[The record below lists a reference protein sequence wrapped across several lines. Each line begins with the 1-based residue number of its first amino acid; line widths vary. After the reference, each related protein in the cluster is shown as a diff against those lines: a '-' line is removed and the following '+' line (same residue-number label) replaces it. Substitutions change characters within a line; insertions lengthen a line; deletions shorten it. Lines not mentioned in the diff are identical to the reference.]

1 MARGG
6 YDKNPALVLET
17 PSNPLNAIADIT
29 ELATLSRE
37 LGATLAVDDCFC
49 KPAGQQPL
57 A

>member
-6 YDKNPALVLET
+6 HDKNPALVLEA

-37 LGATLAVDDCFC
+37 LGATLAVDDCF
-49 KPAGQQPL
+49 
-57 A
+57 